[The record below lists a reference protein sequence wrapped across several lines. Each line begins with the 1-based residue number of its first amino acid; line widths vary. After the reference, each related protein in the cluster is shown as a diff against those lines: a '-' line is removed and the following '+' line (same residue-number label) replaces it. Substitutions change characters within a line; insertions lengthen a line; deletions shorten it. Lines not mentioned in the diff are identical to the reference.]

1 MKIFPTIAV
10 TLVTMVLSSI
20 AVQGFVVVGG
30 GVSSSPSATSTTFI
44 KNNRSYDG
52 SNHVLYFHQKEET
65 SEGNNRPHPSFKVTK
80 LQHSTIPI
88 DKTSPISKRRTLVS
102 QVQQKA
108 VNLLLSTYELDRMEY
123 GV

>member
-10 TLVTMVLSSI
+10 TFVTMVLSSF
-20 AVQGFVVVGG
+20 AVEGFVVGS
-30 GVSSSPSATSTTFI
+30 GVSSPSATTFI
-44 KNNRSYDG
+44 TNNRSYDG
-52 SNHVLYFHQKEET
+52 SNHVLYFHQKEES
-65 SEGNNRPHPSFKVTK
+65 SENNNRPHPSFKVTK
-80 LQHSTIPI
+80 LQHSTIPL
-88 DKTSPISKRRTLVS
+88 DKTSPLSKRRSLVS